1 MDWVTFIISAVIGL
15 VRLLCFWHQ
24 TCILPIFNHLN
35 NVFLSGHSN
44 RFSWNAKGWHMG
56 CHSYLIWS
64 DWILC
69 EDLLHVGVFLLI
81 RKFFLLIWHSWISV
95 MYVWRSWRKGTFYQL
110 SQFPGT
116 ILIYNEFLS
125 FKTDSKQ
132 IWSHTKIWLQ
142 SQCMIN
148 NLIVG
153 KEHFFTCVMM
163 WSSKKYAT
171 LTKSLINLI
180 CLACATKIA

>member
-1 MDWVTFIISAVIGL
+1 MDWVTFLISAVIGL
-15 VRLLCFWHQ
+15 VSPLCFWHR
-24 TCILPIFNHLN
+24 TRILPIFDHLN

-56 CHSYLIWS
+56 SHSYLIWS

-69 EDLLHVGVFLLI
+69 EDLLHVGVFFLI
-81 RKFFLLIWHSWISV
+81 RKFFFCSYDTLNISNVCLKVLLEWYILPTW
-95 MYVWRSWRKGTFYQL
+95 Y
-110 SQFPGT
+110 

-171 LTKSLINLI
+171 LTLSLINLI
-180 CLACATKIA
+180 CLACATKIS

>member
-1 MDWVTFIISAVIGL
+1 MDWVTFLISAVIGL
-15 VRLLCFWHQ
+15 VSLLCFWHR
-24 TCILPIFNHLN
+24 TRILPIFDHLN

-69 EDLLHVGVFLLI
+69 EDLLHVGGFFLI
-81 RKFFLLIWHSWISV
+81 RKFFFAHMTLWISV
-95 MYVWRSWRKGTFYQL
+95 MYVWRSYWNGTFYQL
-110 SQFPGT
+110 G
-116 ILIYNEFLS
+116 IYWYTMNFS

-148 NLIVG
+148 NLIVE

-171 LTKSLINLI
+171 LTMSLINLI
-180 CLACATKIA
+180 CLACATKIS